1 MFFQDLS
8 GQKKSLIPNN
18 STLYQQSFD
27 NLLYLIYYQLFAEY
41 LLNIYQV
48 KLYFRYFYI
57 LIEL

>member
-27 NLLYLIYYQLFAEY
+27 NFLYLIYYQLFAEY

-48 KLYFRYFYI
+48 ELYFRYFYI